1 MQASA
6 TKLAF
11 RVLRAVSWVQVSLDV
26 AQQMLISTPSGGI
39 EIPDIEPRRPQP
51 DEMLGLALETL
62 RMTPLNG
69 LRHPPADG
77 GSGWYIWGG
86 ENYSQSADFFSP
98 IPVKHLND
106 YVSNILPFLDL
117 PPGYRFLIDKHGK
130 QKAWFDGSLLDV

>member
-1 MQASA
+1 MQ
-6 TKLAF
+6 
-11 RVLRAVSWVQVSLDV
+11 
-26 AQQMLISTPSGGI
+26 ISTLRGSI
-39 EIPDIEPRRPQP
+39 EIPDVDPRRPNS
-51 DEMLGLALETL
+51 DDMLGLALDTL

-98 IPVKHLND
+98 VQVRELGD
-106 YVSNILPFLDL
+106 YVPNIQPFLDL